1 MESFALSHS
10 SDDDSGACAE
20 RDRSGCH
27 EDPPP
32 ARSGDRD
39 GAAGES
45 AAKAMGLA
53 SGVSCAPSPGEVDA
67 SSLCSPAGLVSALVA
82 LCALLLDPKTCP
94 PVKRSTA
101 LTRPSGLADREG
113 AALEDATVEVPG
125 SRRILRCG

>member
-1 MESFALSHS
+1 MTTAVPAPSAIAPAATGIHHQ
-10 SDDDSGACAE
+10 
-20 RDRSGCH
+20 RDN
-27 EDPPP
+27 
-32 ARSGDRD
+32 GDRD

-53 SGVSCAPSPGEVDA
+53 SGVSCAPSLGEVDA

-101 LTRPSGLADREG
+101 LTRPNGLPAREG
-113 AALEDATVEVPG
+113 AALEDATVEGPG
-125 SRRILRCG
+125 AGGFCAAGELAGESIGA